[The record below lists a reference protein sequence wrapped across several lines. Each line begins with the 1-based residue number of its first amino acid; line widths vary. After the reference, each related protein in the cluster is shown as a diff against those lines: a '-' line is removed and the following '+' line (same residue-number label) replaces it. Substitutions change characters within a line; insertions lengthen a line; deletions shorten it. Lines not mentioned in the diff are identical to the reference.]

1 MTCDG
6 HFCDFSIILF
16 IQKTLS
22 QSHDS
27 AENQF
32 LVFLLHA
39 VWQEGGVYQVE
50 PFHDRAAELLGD
62 VVDYLVAEA

>member
-27 AENQF
+27 AENQLF
-32 LVFLLHA
+32 IFFLHA
-39 VWQEGGVYQVE
+39 IRQKRGVYQVE
-50 PFHDRAAELLGD
+50 PFHDGATELLGD
-62 VVDYLVAEA
+62 VVDYLLTES